1 MWCIPKKQSHPFVA
15 GMERVFKVYRRPYD
29 PRHPVVCMDEMS
41 KQLVAEVREKLPVR
55 PGSPEKYDTPTTSAW
70 GACTVW
76 MFGEPLSGWRTVAAV
91 TQRRTTLDWAKQVRT
106 LANLPRSR
114 DAETITL
121 VCDNLNTHSGDS
133 FYAAFPAAEASRLND
148 RIHLV
153 HTPKHG
159 SWLNVAELEFSALH
173 RQCLDR
179 RIESRALV
187 TSETA
192 AWAKERNREQ
202 TGVDWQL
209 SVVDARTK
217 LKHLYPK
224 IKTS

>member
-1 MWCIPKKQSHPFVA
+1 MLKRKCFLKNPKRTEYVS
-15 GMERVFKVYRRPYD
+15 VYQPVTRYPQRPESLSAN
-29 PRHPVVCMDEMS
+29 PN
-41 KQLVAEVREKLPVR
+41 AIA
-55 PGSPEKYDTPTTSAW
+55 TSA
-70 GACTVW
+70 GEHARVW
-76 MFGEPLSGWRTVAAV
+76 MFGEPLSGWRTVAV
-91 TQRRTTLDWAKQVRT
+91 TKRHTTLDWAKQVRT
-106 LANLPRSR
+106 LANLPRYR

-133 FYAAFPAAEASRLND
+133 FYAAFSAAEASRLND
-148 RIHLV
+148 CVHLV

-192 AWAKERNREQ
+192 AWAEERNREQ
-202 TGVDWQL
+202 TGVDWYL
-209 SVVDARTK
+209 SVDNARTK

-224 IKTS
+224 IETS

>member
-1 MWCIPKKQSHPFVA
+1 MFPYINRLHDILKDQNPFPLIR
-15 GMERVFKVYRRPYD
+15 MP
-29 PRHPVVCMDEMS
+29 
-41 KQLVAEVREKLPVR
+41 LLPP
-55 PGSPEKYDTPTTSAW
+55 PGSMHGFGCSASRCPA
-70 GACTVW
+70 G
-76 MFGEPLSGWRTVAAV
+76 RTVAV
-91 TQRRTTLDWAKQVRT
+91 TKRHTTLDWAKQVRT
-106 LANLPRSR
+106 LANLPRYR

-133 FYAAFPAAEASRLND
+133 FYAAFSAAEASRLND
-148 RIHLV
+148 CVHLV

-192 AWAKERNREQ
+192 AWAEERNREQ
-202 TGVDWQL
+202 TGVDWYL
-209 SVVDARTK
+209 SVDNARTK

-224 IKTS
+224 IETS

>member
-1 MWCIPKKQSHPFVA
+1 MWCIPKKQSHHFVA
-15 GMERVFKVYRRPYD
+15 GMERVLKVYRRPYD
-29 PRHPVVCMDEMS
+29 PRHPV
-41 KQLVAEVREKLPVR
+41 
-55 PGSPEKYDTPTTSAW
+55 
-70 GACTVW
+70 
-76 MFGEPLSGWRTVAAV
+76 AV
-91 TQRRTTLDWAKQVRT
+91 TKRRTTLDWVQQVRA
-106 LANLPRSR
+106 LANLPRYR
-114 DAETITL
+114 DAESIAL

-133 FYAAFPAAEASRLND
+133 FYTAFPAAEASRLND

-192 AWAKERNREQ
+192 AWAEERNREQ
-202 TGVDWQL
+202 TGVDWQF
-209 SVVDARTK
+209 SVDDARTK

>member
-1 MWCIPKKQSHPFVA
+1 MWCIPKKQSHHFVA
-15 GMERVFKVYRRPYD
+15 GMERVLKVYRRPYGPAASGGVHGRD
-29 PRHPVVCMDEMS
+29 EQAARGGSPRE
-41 KQLVAEVREKLPVR
+41 VAGTPRVAGEVRRPLPPPGRMHGVDVR
-55 PGSPEKYDTPTTSAW
+55 RAAIRLADG
-70 GACTVW
+70 G
-76 MFGEPLSGWRTVAAV
+76 AV
-91 TQRRTTLDWAKQVRT
+91 TKRRTTLDWAKQVRA
-106 LANLPRSR
+106 LANLPRYR

-148 RIHLV
+148 CIHLV

-173 RQCLDR
+173 RQCLDH
-179 RIESRALV
+179 RIESRTLV

-202 TGVDWQL
+202 TGLDWQL
-209 SVVDARTK
+209 NVDDARTK

>member
-1 MWCIPKKQSHPFVA
+1 
-15 GMERVFKVYRRPYD
+15 
-29 PRHPVVCMDEMS
+29 MS
-41 KQLVAEVREKLPVR
+41 KQLVSEVREKLPVR
-55 PGSPEKYDTPTTSAW
+55 PGSPEKYDAHYLRR

-76 MFGEPLSGWRTVAAV
+76 MFGEPLSGWRRVAV
-91 TQRRTTLDWAKQVRT
+91 TKRRTTLDWAKQVRA
-106 LANLPRSR
+106 LANLPRYR
-114 DAETITL
+114 DAESITL

-209 SVVDARTK
+209 SVDDARTK

>member
-1 MWCIPKKQSHPFVA
+1 MHGVD
-15 GMERVFKVYRRPYD
+15 VRR
-29 PRHPVVCMDEMS
+29 
-41 KQLVAEVREKLPVR
+41 
-55 PGSPEKYDTPTTSAW
+55 
-70 GACTVW
+70 
-76 MFGEPLSGWRTVAAV
+76 AAV
-91 TQRRTTLDWAKQVRT
+91 RLAESGCHQTAHDALDWAKQVRA

-114 DAETITL
+114 DAESITL

-209 SVVDARTK
+209 SVDDARTK

>member
-1 MWCIPKKQSHPFVA
+1 
-15 GMERVFKVYRRPYD
+15 
-29 PRHPVVCMDEMS
+29 MDEMS
-41 KQLVAEVREKLPVR
+41 KQLVSEVREKLPAR
-55 PGSPEKYDTPTTSAW
+55 PGSPEKYDAHYLRR
-70 GACTVW
+70 GECTVW
-76 MFGEPLSGWRTVAAV
+76 MFGEPLSGWRTVAV
-91 TQRRTTLDWAKQVRT
+91 TKRRTTLDWAQQVRA
-106 LANLPRSR
+106 LANLPRYR

-133 FYAAFPAAEASRLND
+133 FYAARSRRPEPVGRLND

-209 SVVDARTK
+209 SVDDARTK

-224 IKTS
+224 IKTSYTTRWLTQPSCELFWTST

>member
-1 MWCIPKKQSHPFVA
+1 MDV
-15 GMERVFKVYRRPYD
+15 RR
-29 PRHPVVCMDEMS
+29 
-41 KQLVAEVREKLPVR
+41 
-55 PGSPEKYDTPTTSAW
+55 
-70 GACTVW
+70 
-76 MFGEPLSGWRTVAAV
+76 AAV
-91 TQRRTTLDWAKQVRT
+91 RLADSGCHQTAHDVGLDEASARTGE
-106 LANLPRSR
+106 S
-114 DAETITL
+114 
-121 VCDNLNTHSGDS
+121 
-133 FYAAFPAAEASRLND
+133 AAFPAAEASRLND

-192 AWAKERNREQ
+192 TWAKERNREQ

-209 SVVDARTK
+209 SVDDARTK

>member
-1 MWCIPKKQSHPFVA
+1 
-15 GMERVFKVYRRPYD
+15 
-29 PRHPVVCMDEMS
+29 MDEIS
-41 KQLVAEVREKLPVR
+41 KQLVAEVREQLPVR
-55 PGSPEKYDTPTTSAW
+55 CGSPEKYDDAHYLGRGT
-70 GACTVW
+70 CTRLDVRRAA
-76 MFGEPLSGWRTVAAV
+76 GWRTVAV
-91 TQRRTTLDWAKQVRT
+91 TKRRTTLDWAKQVRA
-106 LANLPRSR
+106 LANLPRYR

-133 FYAAFPAAEASRLND
+133 FYATFPAAEARSGLND
-148 RIHLV
+148 RIHWV
-153 HTPKHG
+153 HTPKYG

-192 AWAKERNREQ
+192 AWAEERNREQ

-209 SVVDARTK
+209 SVDDVRTE
-217 LKHLYPK
+217 LKHPYTK
-224 IKTS
+224 IKSS

>member
-1 MWCIPKKQSHPFVA
+1 MWCIPKQQSHHFVA
-15 GMERVFKVYRRPYD
+15 GMERVLKAYRRPYD

-41 KQLVAEVREKLPVR
+41 KQLVSEVREKLPVR
-55 PGSPEKYDTPTTSAW
+55 PGSPEKYDAHYLRR
-70 GACTVW
+70 GECTVW
-76 MFGEPLSGWRTVAAV
+76 MFGEPLSGWRTVAV
-91 TQRRTTLDWAKQVRT
+91 TKRRTTLDWAKQVRT

-114 DAETITL
+114 DAESITL

-209 SVVDARTK
+209 SVDDARTK

>member
-1 MWCIPKKQSHPFVA
+1 
-15 GMERVFKVYRRPYD
+15 
-29 PRHPVVCMDEMS
+29 
-41 KQLVAEVREKLPVR
+41 
-55 PGSPEKYDTPTTSAW
+55 
-70 GACTVW
+70 
-76 MFGEPLSGWRTVAAV
+76 MFGEPLSGWRTVAV
-91 TQRRTTLDWAKQVRT
+91 TKRRTTLDWAKQVRA
-106 LANLPRSR
+106 LANLPRYR
-114 DAETITL
+114 DAESITL

-192 AWAKERNREQ
+192 AWAKEHNREQ

-209 SVVDARTK
+209 SVDDARTK

>member
-15 GMERVFKVYRRPYD
+15 GMERVLKVIPAAVRPAASGGVHGRDEQAARVGSPREVTGTPRVAGEVRRP
-29 PRHPVVCMDEMS
+29 
-41 KQLVAEVREKLPVR
+41 LPP
-55 PGSPEKYDTPTTSAW
+55 PGRMH
-70 GACTVW
+70 VW
-76 MFGEPLSGWRTVAAV
+76 MFGEPLSGWRTVAV
-91 TQRRTTLDWAKQVRT
+91 TKRRTTLDWAKQVRA
-106 LANLPRSR
+106 LANLPRYR
-114 DAETITL
+114 DVESITL
-121 VCDNLNTHSGDS
+121 VCDNLDTHSGDS
-133 FYAAFPAAEASRLND
+133 FYAAFPVAEASRLND

-159 SWLNVAELEFSALH
+159 SWLNVVELEFSALH

-179 RIESRALV
+179 QIESRALV

-209 SVVDARTK
+209 SVDDARTK

>member
-1 MWCIPKKQSHPFVA
+1 MDV
-15 GMERVFKVYRRPYD
+15 RR
-29 PRHPVVCMDEMS
+29 
-41 KQLVAEVREKLPVR
+41 
-55 PGSPEKYDTPTTSAW
+55 
-70 GACTVW
+70 
-76 MFGEPLSGWRTVAAV
+76 AAV
-91 TQRRTTLDWAKQVRT
+91 RLADSGCHQTAHDVGLGGASARTGE
-106 LANLPRSR
+106 S
-114 DAETITL
+114 
-121 VCDNLNTHSGDS
+121 
-133 FYAAFPAAEASRLND
+133 AAFPAAEASRLND

-209 SVVDARTK
+209 SVDDARTK

-224 IKTS
+224 IKTG

>member
-1 MWCIPKKQSHPFVA
+1 MWCIPKKQSHHFVA
-15 GMERVFKVYRRPYD
+15 GMERVLKVYRRPYD

-41 KQLVAEVREKLPVR
+41 KKLVAEVREKLPVR
-55 PGSPEKYDTPTTSAW
+55 PGSPEKYDAHYLRR

-76 MFGEPLSGWRTVAAV
+76 MFGEPLSGWGTVAV
-91 TQRRTTLDWAKQVRT
+91 TKRRTTLDWAQEVRA

-133 FYAAFPAAEASRLND
+133 FYAAFPAA
-148 RIHLV
+148 
-153 HTPKHG
+153 
-159 SWLNVAELEFSALH
+159 WAEE
-173 RQCLDR
+173 C
-179 RIESRALV
+179 
-187 TSETA
+187 
-192 AWAKERNREQ
+192 NREQ
-202 TGVDWQL
+202 TGVNWQL
-209 SVVDARTK
+209 SVDDARTK